1 MTDFTPSQR
10 QAIQKA
16 FDNGIDWVERLLK
29 ANESRESVIRA
40 SVAQELSD
48 LTGEIGEKGFFD
60 QSDFVPEEQ
69 EYINTCVV
77 SINETVESIQ
87 DSNDIVRAE
96 IGTDLA
102 ELVTKLAQRG
112 YDKLLDAHWLSLA
125 RQYKLPRSPPED
137 VQDEF
142 NVHLF
147 NLCKGR
153 LTQVAI
159 NSYPVSDQGC
169 LNTDDYDADNFG
181 FMVVE
186 KSKTAAEMATN
197 SYREFQALKAEE
209 KAAREAAHVSVASRI
224 WAFVGWDSPMDF
236 LVDVGLTVAT
246 GGASKIVRW
255 GQKAV
260 KATKRLKRGVNAAE
274 RVLKLEK
281 RALRMERRAQ
291 EVRKAAEAF
300 KKGRAAA
307 NIPMKLLAALR
318 EISKAEK
325 QLKLLSEMTSRV
337 KPDYIRSLVSTIA
350 SRNLKGGEANSGSAA
365 TYELARQSILSL
377 VNGGVLGAMIEE
389 SREDVSFTALIF
401 GTDREQSSQR
411 NNIFL
416 LLALLITREMIVRL
430 TIQTARKRSISVEI
444 FFTEFEGAFFNA
456 LESIMMDM
464 PVMSKARASDLARTF
479 ISTIRKI
486 IAGMA
491 QKAFKEIYGS

>member
-10 QAIQKA
+10 H
-16 FDNGIDWVERLLK
+16 FE
-29 ANESRESVIRA
+29 E
-40 SVAQELSD
+40 
-48 LTGEIGEKGFFD
+48 T
-60 QSDFVPEEQ
+60 DFVPEEQ
-69 EYINTCVV
+69 EYLSDCAAK
-77 SINETVESIQ
+77 INETVESIQ

-102 ELVTKLAQRG
+102 QLVIKLAQRG
-112 YDKLLDAHWLSLA
+112 YDKLLDVHWLSLS
-125 RQYKLPRSPPED
+125 RQYKLPRTAPED
-137 VQDEF
+137 VRDEF

-153 LTQVAI
+153 LTQIAI

-169 LNTDDYDADNFG
+169 LNTDDYNADNFG
-181 FMVVE
+181 LMVGE
-186 KSKTAAEMATN
+186 KSRTAAEMATT
-197 SYREFQALKAEE
+197 SYIELRALKAELR
-209 KAAREAAHVSVASRI
+209 AAREAAHVSVASKI

-260 KATKRLKRGVNAAE
+260 KATKRLRRGVNAAE
-274 RVLKLEK
+274 RVLRLEQ
-281 RALRMERRAQ
+281 RAYRMEIRV
-291 EVRKAAEAF
+291 EEIRKAAEAF
-300 KKGRAAA
+300 RKGRAAA
-307 NIPMKLLAALR
+307 NIPMKLLAGLR

-325 QLKLLSEMTSRV
+325 QLKLLSEMTKRV

-350 SRNLKGGEANSGSAA
+350 ARHVTGGEVNSGSAA
-365 TYELARQSILSL
+365 TYELARQSILSA

-389 SREDVSFTALIF
+389 IREDVSFTNLIF
-401 GTDREQSSQR
+401 GTEREQASQR

-430 TIQTARKRSISVEI
+430 TIQTARKRTVSVEI
-444 FFTEFEGAFFNA
+444 FVTEFEGAFFNA
-456 LESIMMDM
+456 LESVMMDV
-464 PVMSKARASDLARTF
+464 PVMSKARASELARTF
-479 ISTIRKI
+479 VSTIRKI

-491 QKAFKEIYGS
+491 QKAFREIYGS